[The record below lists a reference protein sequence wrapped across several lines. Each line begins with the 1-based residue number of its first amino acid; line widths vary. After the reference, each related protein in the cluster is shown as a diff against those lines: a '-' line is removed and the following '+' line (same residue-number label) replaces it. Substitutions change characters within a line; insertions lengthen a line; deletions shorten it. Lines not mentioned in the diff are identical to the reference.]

1 MTLHK
6 KYRCTC
12 PVSTSSFTV
21 QRAVQEHRVLGGGGG
36 GYNEVTQ
43 QRESLHNPTY
53 LGLIC
58 LVKCAYV
65 GGWRKQSYFV

>member
-1 MTLHK
+1 MHLSCINQFIYSSEGSAGTQ
-6 KYRCTC
+6 
-12 PVSTSSFTV
+12 ST
-21 QRAVQEHRVLGGGGG
+21 GGGGG

-65 GGWRKQSYFV
+65 GGWRKQSYLV

>member
-1 MTLHK
+1 MHLSCINQFIYSSEGSAGTQ
-6 KYRCTC
+6 
-12 PVSTSSFTV
+12 ST
-21 QRAVQEHRVLGGGGG
+21 GGG

-65 GGWRKQSYFV
+65 GGWRKQSYLV

>member
-1 MTLHK
+1 MHLSCINQFIYSSEGSAGTQ
-6 KYRCTC
+6 
-12 PVSTSSFTV
+12 ST
-21 QRAVQEHRVLGGGGG
+21 GGG

-65 GGWRKQSYFV
+65 GG